1 MFFEILKDI
10 GEFLFDYV
18 LLPILS
24 IFLIVVLG
32 ALTWGII
39 SGQAVMEDYSGGTGI
54 VRMPDG
60 EVIQGEIEEYHRD
73 SDTVE
78 VVIDGVK
85 YETGASNF
93 VLIEEDNGE

>member
-18 LLPILS
+18 LIPIIS

-60 EVIQGEIEEYHRD
+60 EVIKGEIQEFHRD

-78 VVIDGVK
+78 VLIDGIEYTVHI
-85 YETGASNF
+85 SNF
-93 VLIEEDNGE
+93 CAVE